1 MPKGYLTEK
10 GNIQLLS
17 TGKIHRFG
25 EGCAYPIDA
34 LSSRFLEILNL
45 GDGEFLIADTD
56 AGIEHF
62 GRGVE
67 KAVDILLVIIDP
79 SS

>member
-1 MPKGYLTEK
+1 METYK
-10 GNIQLLS
+10 I
-17 TGKIHRFG
+17 GKKHGHVSPFDNLASEYDARFDK
-25 EGCAYPIDA
+25 EGCACPINA
-34 LSSRFLEILNL
+34 LSSKFLESLAL

-67 KAVDILLVIIDP
+67 RE
-79 SS
+79 